1 MTFIARKLS
10 TRHRLVVIAAL
21 TGGLLLAGP
30 AVSAS
35 AAVPVSSTVTHAAA
49 KKTVVPNV
57 VAKSAY
63 DAKNA
68 LKKVGLRHKYSAPKG
83 SFVILSKDWTVTKQS
98 PKANAKVPAGT
109 KIKLT
114 VVKTSSLTASA
125 AKPSAPAGPVL
136 SVSQQQAFLAA
147 KGYLATGMGFS
158 HQGLIDQLSS
168 SYGSGF
174 SVPDA
179 TVAVDALG
187 ADWNAQ
193 AVISAKG
200 YIATGMGFSH
210 QGLIDQLSS
219 AYGGKF
225 TPEQAAYAVAQVGL

>member
-1 MTFIARKLS
+1 MTFITRKFS
-10 TRHRLVVIAAL
+10 TRRRLVAIAAL
-21 TGGLLLAGP
+21 AGGLLLASP

-35 AAVPVSSTVTHAAA
+35 ASVSVPMAHTAV
-49 KKTVVPNV
+49 KKAVVPKV
-57 VAKSAY
+57 VAKTAY

-68 LKKVGLRHKYSAPKG
+68 LKKAGLRHKYLAPKG

-109 KIKLT
+109 KVTLT
-114 VVKTSSLTASA
+114 VVKTSTLNASVD
-125 AKPSAPAGPVL
+125 KPSAPAGPVL

-147 KGYLATGMGFS
+147 KGYIATGMGFS

-168 SYGSGF
+168 TYGSGF

-210 QGLIDQLSS
+210 QSLLDQLSS

>member
-114 VVKTSSLTASA
+114 VVKTSTLTASA

-168 SYGSGF
+168 
-174 SVPDA
+174 
-179 TVAVDALG
+179 
-187 ADWNAQ
+187 
-193 AVISAKG
+193 
-200 YIATGMGFSH
+200 
-210 QGLIDQLSS
+210 

>member
-10 TRHRLVVIAAL
+10 TRRRLVAIAAL

-35 AAVPVSSTVTHAAA
+35 AAPVSSTVTHAAA
-49 KKTVVPNV
+49 KKTAVPNV

-98 PKANAKVPAGT
+98 PKANAKVAAGT

-114 VVKTSSLTASA
+114 VVKTSSLNSSA